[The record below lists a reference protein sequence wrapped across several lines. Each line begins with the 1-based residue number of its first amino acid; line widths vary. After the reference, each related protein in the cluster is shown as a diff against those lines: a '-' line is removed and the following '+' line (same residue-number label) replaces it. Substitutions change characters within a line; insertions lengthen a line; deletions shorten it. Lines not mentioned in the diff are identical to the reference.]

1 MKRHLLLFFLFSV
14 LTGQLMAQVKVRGNQ
29 SYFRV
34 TVQDAVTKKD
44 IVEGTMV
51 ELLSKDSVLI
61 MAAAPVQDI
70 FARNNYFT
78 ALKPPSR
85 TGEYIIRVTHERYE
99 TMTRRITLKNGL
111 PQESATFELKRK
123 PKEGMLGTAVVR
135 ATKIKFYHKGDT
147 LVYNADAFNLAEGS
161 MLDALIEQLPGVEL
175 KRDGRIFVQ
184 GKQVESLLL
193 NGKAFFNGKNS
204 IMLENLP
211 SYMVKHVKVY
221 EKQSEFSG
229 MTGIKDSDPALVMDV
244 RLKREYSIG
253 WTANAQVGGGTEDR
267 WLGRLFALRFTPQS
281 RLSAFANANNTNET
295 RKPGNNGDW
304 WPGDIT
310 GQTTVKTGGFDYMVT
325 DKRHRFDVSGN
336 VEASHTDGKSET
348 HQTVEN
354 FMPGGSNTFARRW
367 FAGKNENTSV
377 STSHSLRLRFL
388 NEEKKELLAQLRIS
402 PNFSYSKY
410 DNWSHNLSGEFCLD
424 PSEYV
429 GLRDSM
435 GSPEIGARLTQ
446 LLVNRV
452 RSEQLSHGYSVGGGG
467 TIEFSGKRGYTIG
480 GGVTASRQSNESHD
494 LYRLDYTTG
503 AASDHRR
510 RYYDRPVNSLRANL
524 TLSKWWDLSG
534 DGVWML
540 SPILSYSYSHN
551 SQDNALYRLD
561 ALKDMADEPLGA
573 LPSTHEALLST
584 LDEVNSYLQTQ
595 DNHTVT
601 LNLGGR
607 WDVDVLDSVTYQ
619 RDEKKRFSWSP
630 RLIIQREQLA
640 FEGQV
645 HKRPQRTAVLP
656 YLNLGFT
663 RVTPGNKHE
672 IDVNATFSQSL
683 PSLSYGLG
691 IRLDSDP
698 LNVRDWD
705 IDLSRTNVYSLDIR
719 YWARSWLKSGQMLNA
734 RAQFSAYQNSVATG
748 YTYDSQTGVR
758 TYSPENVNGN
768 WYASLSGS
776 FATPLDKEKRL
787 MLTFSP
793 GHTVNHSVDL
803 VALDG
808 AARTSRSVVLT
819 NTLHMPLK
827 LDYSRNKWRVGFSF
841 DSWWNRATSHRPGF
855 VTVNGADMSAGLSAK
870 AQLPWNMELATDF
883 SYIWRYGYSDESMNT
898 RDLVW
903 NAQLSKSIL
912 KGNLTFTLIG
922 FDILG
927 QLSQV
932 SYSLNAQGRTEQ
944 WRNVIPSYG
953 MLRITYRLSKQPKQ
967 R

>member
-29 SYFRV
+29 FHFRV
-34 TVQDAVTKKD
+34 GVEDAVTREPL
-44 IVEGTMV
+44 VEGTMV

-61 MAAAPVQDI
+61 MAAAPVKHI
-70 FARNNYFT
+70 YGGPKAYFT

-85 TGEYIIRVTHERYE
+85 TGEYIVRVTHEGYE
-99 TMTRRITLKNGL
+99 TMTRRITLKDGEV
-111 PQESATFELKRK
+111 QESTTFQMKREM
-123 PKEGMLGTAVVR
+123 KEKKLGTVVVR

-161 MLDALIEQLPGVEL
+161 MLDALVEQLPGVEL
-175 KRDGRIFVQ
+175 KRDGRILVN

-193 NGKAFFNGKNS
+193 NGKDFFRGKSS

-221 EKQSEFSG
+221 EKQSEFSEL
-229 MTGIKDSDPALVMDV
+229 TGIKDSHPALVMDV

-281 RLSAFANANNTNET
+281 RLMAFANANNTNET

-310 GQTTVKTGGFDYMVT
+310 GQTTVKTGGFNYLVE
-325 DKRHRFDVSGN
+325 DKNGHFDVQGN

-367 FAGKNENTSV
+367 FTGKNENTSV
-377 STSHSLRLRFL
+377 STYHRWRSRFL
-388 NEEKKELLAQLRIS
+388 DEKGYPSSDLVINPS
-402 PNFSYSKY
+402 FSYSKY
-410 DNWSHNLSGEFCLD
+410 DNWSHNLSGEFRLD
-424 PSEYV
+424 PSEYA

-435 GSPEIGARLTQ
+435 GSPEIGARLAK

-452 RSEQLSHGYSVGGGG
+452 RSEQLSHGYSIGGGG
-467 TIEFSGKRGYTIG
+467 GVVFRGKQGYTIG
-480 GGVTASRQSNESHD
+480 GDVKASRQANESHD

-503 AASDHRR
+503 VASDQRR
-510 RYYDRPVNSLRANL
+510 RYYDRPANSLQVNGRIGYSWKITEDA
-524 TLSKWWDLSG
+524 
-534 DGVWML
+534 VWML
-540 SPILSYSYSHN
+540 FPDLSYSYSHY

-561 ALKDMADEPLGA
+561 ELEDMADAPLGA
-573 LPSTHEALLST
+573 LPSTREALLST

-601 LNLGGR
+601 LSLAGR
-607 WDVDVLDSVTYQ
+607 RDEDILDSVTYK
-619 RDEKKRFSWSP
+619 RDEKLRFSWDP
-630 RLIIQREQLA
+630 RLIIQRQQLA

-663 RVTPGNKHE
+663 RVTPGDKHE
-672 IDVNATFSQSL
+672 IGVNATFSQSL
-683 PSLSYGLG
+683 PSLFYGLG

-698 LNVRDWD
+698 LNVRDWN
-705 IDLSRTNVYSLDIR
+705 IDLSRTNEYSLDIK
-719 YWARSWLKSGQMLNA
+719 YYANSWLKPGQMLNA

-768 WYASLSGS
+768 WYASVSGT
-776 FATPLDKEKRL
+776 FATPLDKDRRL

-793 GHTVNHSVDL
+793 GNTTNHSVDL

-827 LDYSRNKWRVGFSF
+827 LDYSRDKWRVGFSF
-841 DSWWNRATSHRPGF
+841 DSWWNHATSHRPGF

>member
-1 MKRHLLLFFLFSV
+1 MKKYLLLFFLLSV
-14 LTGQLMAQVKVRGNQ
+14 LAVQLTAQVKIRGNPTVIQ
-29 SYFRV
+29 V
-34 TVQDAVTKKD
+34 TVMDANTRNNLS
-44 IVEGTMV
+44 EGTMV

-61 MAAAPVQDI
+61 MAAAPVRDI
-70 FARNNYFT
+70 FGGPASYFA

-85 TGEYIIRVTHERYE
+85 TGEYIIRVTHEDYE
-99 TMTRRITLKNGL
+99 TETRRIVLKEGKPIKN
-111 PQESATFELKRK
+111 QRFDLKRK
-123 PKEGMLGTAVVR
+123 PKEGKLGTAVVR

-175 KRDGRIFVQ
+175 KRDGRILVN
-184 GKQVESLLL
+184 GRQVESLLL
-193 NGKAFFNGKNS
+193 NGKAFFNGQHS

-221 EKQSEFSG
+221 EKQSESSEWMG
-229 MTGIKDSDPALVMDV
+229 HKDERPAFVMDV

-281 RLSAFANANNTNET
+281 RLMAFANANNTNET

-304 WPGDIT
+304 WPGDVT
-310 GQTTVKTGGFDYMVT
+310 GQTTVKTGGFDYLVM
-325 DKRHRFDVSGN
+325 DKRNRFEVNGS

-377 STSHSLRLRFL
+377 STRHSWQLKLRNERTGSRAILRL
-388 NEEKKELLAQLRIS
+388 N
-402 PNFSYSKY
+402 PDFSYSKY
-410 DNWSHNLSGEFCLD
+410 DNWSHNLSGEFRLD

-435 GSPEIGARLTQ
+435 GSPEIGARLAQ

-452 RSEQLSHGYSVGGGG
+452 RNEQLSHGHSYS
-467 TIEFSGKRGYTIG
+467 
-480 GGVTASRQSNESHD
+480 GGVAFAFSHSKWYNMDFSVKASRQANESHD

-503 AASDHRR
+503 AASDQRR
-510 RYYDRPVNSLRANL
+510 RYYDRPANSLSANGRIGYTWDISGDFVW
-524 TLSKWWDLSG
+524 TLSPNLY
-534 DGVWML
+534 
-540 SPILSYSYSHN
+540 YSYSHY
-551 SQDNALYRLD
+551 SQDNVLYRLD
-561 ALKDMADEPLGA
+561 ALEEMADAPLGA
-573 LPSTHEALLST
+573 LPSTREALLST

-601 LNLGGR
+601 LSLAGR
-607 WDVDVLDSVTYQ
+607 RDVDILDSVTFQ
-619 RDEKKRFSWSP
+619 RDEKLRFSWDP
-630 RLIIQREQLA
+630 RLIIQRQQLA

-819 NTLHMPLK
+819 NTLHAPIK
-827 LDYSRNKWRVGFSF
+827 LDYSRDKWRVGFSF

-855 VTVNGADMSAGLSAK
+855 ETVNGADMSAGLSAK

-932 SYSLNAQGRTEQ
+932 NYSLNAQGRTEQ

>member
-1 MKRHLLLFFLFSV
+1 MKKYLLLFFLLSV
-14 LTGQLMAQVKVRGNQ
+14 LAVQLTAQVKIRGNPTVIQ
-29 SYFRV
+29 V
-34 TVQDAVTKKD
+34 TVMDANTRNNLS
-44 IVEGTMV
+44 EGTMV

-61 MAAAPVQDI
+61 MAAAPVRDI
-70 FARNNYFT
+70 FGGPASYFA

-85 TGEYIIRVTHERYE
+85 TGEYIIRVTHEDYE
-99 TMTRRITLKNGL
+99 TETRRIVLKEGKPIKN
-111 PQESATFELKRK
+111 QRFDLKRK
-123 PKEGMLGTAVVR
+123 PKEGKLGTAVVR

-175 KRDGRIFVQ
+175 KRDGRILVN
-184 GKQVESLLL
+184 GRQVESLLL
-193 NGKAFFNGKNS
+193 NGKAFFNGQHS

-221 EKQSEFSG
+221 EKQSESSEWMG
-229 MTGIKDSDPALVMDV
+229 HKDERPAFVMDV

-281 RLSAFANANNTNET
+281 RLMAFANANNTNET

-304 WPGDIT
+304 WPGDVT
-310 GQTTVKTGGFDYMVT
+310 GQTTVKTGGFDYLVM
-325 DKRHRFDVSGN
+325 DKRNRFEVNGS

-377 STSHSLRLRFL
+377 STRHSWQLKLRNERTGSRAILRL
-388 NEEKKELLAQLRIS
+388 N
-402 PNFSYSKY
+402 PDFSYSKY
-410 DNWSHNLSGEFCLD
+410 DNWSHNLSGEFRLD

-435 GSPEIGARLTQ
+435 GSPEIGARLAQ

-452 RSEQLSHGYSVGGGG
+452 RNEQLSHGHSYS
-467 TIEFSGKRGYTIG
+467 
-480 GGVTASRQSNESHD
+480 GGVAFAFSHSKWYNMDFSVKASRQANESHD

-503 AASDHRR
+503 AASDQRR
-510 RYYDRPVNSLRANL
+510 RYYDRPANSLSANGRIGYTWDISGDFVW
-524 TLSKWWDLSG
+524 TLSPNLY
-534 DGVWML
+534 
-540 SPILSYSYSHN
+540 YSYSHY
-551 SQDNALYRLD
+551 SQDNVLYRLD
-561 ALKDMADEPLGA
+561 ALEEMADAPLGA
-573 LPSTHEALLST
+573 LPSTREALLST

-601 LNLGGR
+601 LSLAGR
-607 WDVDVLDSVTYQ
+607 RDVDILDSVTFQ
-619 RDEKKRFSWSP
+619 RDEKLRFSWDP
-630 RLIIQREQLA
+630 RLIIQRQQLA

-656 YLNLGFT
+656 YLKLGFT

-672 IDVNATFSQSL
+672 INGSVTFSQSL
-683 PSLSYGLG
+683 PSLFYGLG

-698 LNVRDWD
+698 LNVRDWGV
-705 IDLSRTNVYSLDIR
+705 DLQRTNTYSLYFSYR
-719 YWARSWLKSGQMLNA
+719 RNSGLKPGQMLNA
-734 RAQFSAYQNSVATG
+734 QADFSAYQNSVATG

-819 NTLHMPLK
+819 NTLHAPIK
-827 LDYSRNKWRVGFSF
+827 LDYSRDKWRVGFSF

-855 VTVNGADMSAGLSAK
+855 ETVNGADMSAGLSAK

-932 SYSLNAQGRTEQ
+932 NYSLNAQGRIEQ

>member
-1 MKRHLLLFFLFSV
+1 MKKHLLFFFLFSV
-14 LTGQLMAQVKVRGNQ
+14 LTGQLAAQVKVRGNQ
-29 SYFRV
+29 FHFRV
-34 TVQDAVTKKD
+34 GVEDAVTREPL
-44 IVEGTMV
+44 VEGTMV

-61 MAAAPVQDI
+61 MAAAPVKHI
-70 FARNNYFT
+70 YGGPKAYFT

-85 TGEYIIRVTHERYE
+85 TGEYIVRVTHEGYE
-99 TMTRRITLKNGL
+99 TMTRRITLKDGEV
-111 PQESATFELKRK
+111 QESTTFQMKREM
-123 PKEGMLGTAVVR
+123 KEKKLGTAVVR

-175 KRDGRIFVQ
+175 KRDGRILVN
-184 GKQVESLLL
+184 GRQVESLLL
-193 NGKAFFNGKNS
+193 NGKDFFRGKSS

-211 SYMVKHVKVY
+211 SYMVKNVKVY
-221 EKQSEFSG
+221 EKQSEYSEL
-229 MTGIKDSDPALVMDV
+229 TGIKDSHPAFVMDV

-281 RLSAFANANNTNET
+281 RLMAFANANNTNET

-310 GQTTVKTGGFDYMVT
+310 GQTTVKTGGFDYLVE
-325 DKRHRFDVSGN
+325 DKNGHFDVQGN

-354 FMPGGSNTFARRW
+354 FMPRGSNTFARRW
-367 FAGKNENTSV
+367 FTGKNENTSV
-377 STSHSLRLRFL
+377 STYHRWRSRFL
-388 NEEKKELLAQLRIS
+388 DERGYPSSDLVINPS
-402 PNFSYSKY
+402 FSYSKY
-410 DNWSHNLSGEFCLD
+410 DNWSHNLSGEFRLD
-424 PSEYV
+424 PSEYA

-435 GSPEIGARLTQ
+435 GSPEIGARLAK

-452 RSEQLSHGYSVGGGG
+452 RSEQLSHGYSIGGGG
-467 TIEFSGKRGYTIG
+467 GVRFSSQHGFTIG
-480 GGVTASRQSNESHD
+480 GGVKVSRQANESHD

-503 AASDHRR
+503 AASDQRR
-510 RYYDRPVNSLRANL
+510 RYYDRPANSLQANGNISYSWKI
-524 TLSKWWDLSG
+524 TEDA
-534 DGVWML
+534 VWML
-540 SPILSYSYSHN
+540 FPSLSYSYIHY

-561 ALKDMADEPLGA
+561 ALEDMTDEPLGA
-573 LPSTHEALLST
+573 LPSTREALLST

-601 LNLGGR
+601 LSLAGR
-607 WDVDVLDSVTYQ
+607 RDVDILDSVTFQ
-619 RDEKKRFSWSP
+619 RDEKLRFSWDP
-630 RLIIQREQLA
+630 RLIIQRQQLA

-656 YLNLGFT
+656 YLKLGFT

-672 IDVNATFSQSL
+672 INGSVTFSQSL
-683 PSLSYGLG
+683 PSLFYGLG

-698 LNVRDWD
+698 LNVRDWGV
-705 IDLSRTNVYSLDIR
+705 DLQRTNTYSLYFSYR
-719 YWARSWLKSGQMLNA
+719 RNSGLKPGQMLNA
-734 RAQFSAYQNSVATG
+734 QADFSAYQNSVATG

-768 WYASLSGS
+768 WYASVSGS

-819 NTLHMPLK
+819 NTLHAPIK
-827 LDYSRNKWRVGFSF
+827 LDYSRDKWRVGFSF

-855 VTVNGADMSAGLSAK
+855 ETVNGADMSAGLSAK

-932 SYSLNAQGRTEQ
+932 NYSLNAQGRTEQ

>member
-1 MKRHLLLFFLFSV
+1 M
-14 LTGQLMAQVKVRGNQ
+14 QLMAQVKIRGNPTVIQ
-29 SYFRV
+29 V
-34 TVQDAVTKKD
+34 TVMEANTRNNLS
-44 IVEGTMV
+44 EGTMV

-61 MAAAPVQDI
+61 MAAAPVRDI
-70 FARNNYFT
+70 FSGGAACYFA

-85 TGEYIIRVTHERYE
+85 TGEYIIRVTHEDYE
-99 TMTRRITLKNGL
+99 TMTRRIVLKEGEPIKN
-111 PQESATFELKRK
+111 QRFDLKRK
-123 PKEGMLGTAVVR
+123 PKERKLGTAVVR

-175 KRDGRIFVQ
+175 KRDGRILVN
-184 GKQVESLLL
+184 GRQVESLLL
-193 NGKAFFNGKNS
+193 NGKAFFNGQHS

-211 SYMVKHVKVY
+211 SYMVKNVKVY
-221 EKQSEFSG
+221 EKQSESSEWLG
-229 MTGIKDSDPALVMDV
+229 HKDERPAFVMDV

-253 WTANAQVGGGTEDR
+253 WTANAQVGGGTENR

-281 RLSAFANANNTNET
+281 RLMAFANANNTNET
-295 RKPGNNGDW
+295 RRPGNNGDW

-310 GQTTVKTGGFDYMVT
+310 GQITVKTGGFDYLVM
-325 DKRHRFDVSGN
+325 DKRNRFEVNGS

-354 FMPGGSNTFARRW
+354 FMPEGSNTFARRW
-367 FAGKNENTSV
+367 FVGKNENTSV
-377 STSHSLRLRFL
+377 STRHSWQLKLMNERTKRRAILRL
-388 NEEKKELLAQLRIS
+388 N
-402 PNFSYSKY
+402 PDFSYSKY
-410 DNWSHNLSGEFCLD
+410 DNWSHNLSGEFRLD
-424 PSEYV
+424 PREYV

-435 GSPEIGARLTQ
+435 GSPEIGARLAQ
-446 LLVNRV
+446 MLVNRV
-452 RSEQLSHGYSVGGGG
+452 RNEQLSQGHSYS
-467 TIEFSGKRGYTIG
+467 
-480 GGVTASRQSNESHD
+480 GGVAFAFSHSSRYNMDFSVKASRQANESHD

-503 AASDHRR
+503 TASDHRR
-510 RYYDRPVNSLRANL
+510 RYYDRPANSLSVNGRIGY
-524 TLSKWWDLSG
+524 SWDMSG
-534 DGVWML
+534 DYVWVLMPNL
-540 SPILSYSYSHN
+540 YYSYSHY

-561 ALKDMADEPLGA
+561 ALEDMADEPLGA
-573 LPSTHEALLST
+573 LPSTREALLST

-601 LNLGGR
+601 LSLGGR
-607 WDVDVLDSVTYQ
+607 YDVDILDSVTFQ
-619 RDEKKRFSWSP
+619 RDEKWRFAWNP
-630 RLIIQREQLA
+630 RLIIQRQQLA

-656 YLNLGFT
+656 YLNFEFN
-663 RVTPGNKHE
+663 RVTPGNKHD
-672 IDVNATFSQSL
+672 IGISATFSQSL
-683 PSLSYGLG
+683 PSLFYGLG

-705 IDLSRTNVYSLDIR
+705 IDLSRTNEYSLSIR
-719 YWARSWLKSGQMLNA
+719 YSANSWLKPGQMLNA

-768 WYASLSGS
+768 WYASVSGS

-819 NTLHMPLK
+819 NTLHTPVK
-827 LDYSRNKWRVGFSF
+827 LDYSRDKWRVGFSF

-855 VTVNGADMSAGLSAK
+855 ETVNGADMSAGLSAK

-903 NAQLSKSIL
+903 NAQLSKSVL

>member
-1 MKRHLLLFFLFSV
+1 MKKYLLLFFLLSV
-14 LTGQLMAQVKVRGNQ
+14 LAVQLTAQVKIRGNPTVIQ
-29 SYFRV
+29 V
-34 TVQDAVTKKD
+34 TVMDANTRNNLS
-44 IVEGTMV
+44 EGTMV

-61 MAAAPVQDI
+61 MAAAPVRDI
-70 FARNNYFT
+70 FGGPASYFA

-85 TGEYIIRVTHERYE
+85 TGEYIIRVTHEDYE
-99 TMTRRITLKNGL
+99 TETRRIVLKEGKPIKN
-111 PQESATFELKRK
+111 QRFDLKRK
-123 PKEGMLGTAVVR
+123 PKEGKLGTAVVR

-175 KRDGRIFVQ
+175 KRDGRILVN
-184 GKQVESLLL
+184 GRQVESLLL
-193 NGKAFFNGKNS
+193 NGKAFFNGQHS

-221 EKQSEFSG
+221 EKQSESSEWMG
-229 MTGIKDSDPALVMDV
+229 HKDERPAFVMDV

-281 RLSAFANANNTNET
+281 RLMAFANANNTNET

-304 WPGDIT
+304 WPGDVT
-310 GQTTVKTGGFDYMVT
+310 GQTTVKTGGFDYLVM
-325 DKRHRFDVSGN
+325 DKRNRFEVNGS

-377 STSHSLRLRFL
+377 STRHSWQLKLRNERTGSRAILRL
-388 NEEKKELLAQLRIS
+388 N
-402 PNFSYSKY
+402 PDFSYSKY
-410 DNWSHNLSGEFCLD
+410 DNWSHNLSGEFRLD

-435 GSPEIGARLTQ
+435 GSPEIGARLAQ

-452 RSEQLSHGYSVGGGG
+452 RNEQLSHGHSYS
-467 TIEFSGKRGYTIG
+467 
-480 GGVTASRQSNESHD
+480 GGVAFAFSHSKWYNMDFSVKASRQANESHD

-503 AASDHRR
+503 AASDQRR
-510 RYYDRPVNSLRANL
+510 RYYDRPANSLSANGRIGYTWDISGDFVW
-524 TLSKWWDLSG
+524 TLSPNLY
-534 DGVWML
+534 
-540 SPILSYSYSHN
+540 YSYSHY
-551 SQDNALYRLD
+551 SQDNVLYRLD
-561 ALKDMADEPLGA
+561 ALEEMADAPLGA
-573 LPSTHEALLST
+573 LPSTREALLST

-601 LNLGGR
+601 LSLAGR
-607 WDVDVLDSVTYQ
+607 RDVDILDSVTFQ
-619 RDEKKRFSWSP
+619 RDEKLRFSWDP
-630 RLIIQREQLA
+630 RLIIQRQQLA

-768 WYASLSGS
+768 WYASVSGS

-819 NTLHMPLK
+819 NTLHAPIK
-827 LDYSRNKWRVGFSF
+827 LDYSRDKWRVGFSF

-855 VTVNGADMSAGLSAK
+855 ETVNGADMSAGLSAK

-932 SYSLNAQGRTEQ
+932 NYSLNAQGRTEQ